1 MYLQRHL
8 FAPVVEAEIFWEFH
22 TDLYKKLNM
31 TSSRILKRRSSS
43 PVCSLWSSNC
53 EKVHERNDK
62 KRFLK
67 PKTCLRKRSEKSG
80 EWMAKKSGMREQC
93 TSSSCFS
100 MYLWS
105 LMTALSSIFFS
116 VYPLS
121 NESLWSADYKILI
134 LSMVYI
140 KVPTAF
146 LDFLLYMPKVN

>member
-80 EWMAKKSGMREQC
+80 KWMAKKSGMREQC

-105 LMTALSSIFFS
+105 LMTALSSIFFPCIPYQMNHFEVQIIKS
-116 VYPLS
+116 LS
-121 NESLWSADYKILI
+121 CQWFILKYQ
-134 LSMVYI
+134 LPFLTFFYI
-140 KVPTAF
+140 CQK
-146 LDFLLYMPKVN
+146 

>member
-1 MYLQRHL
+1 MYLQWHL

-80 EWMAKKSGMREQC
+80 KWMAKKSGMREQC

-105 LMTALSSIFFS
+105 LMTALSSIFFLFIPYQMNHFEVQIIKS
-116 VYPLS
+116 LS
-121 NESLWSADYKILI
+121 CQWFILKYQ
-134 LSMVYI
+134 LPFLTFFYI
-140 KVPTAF
+140 CQK
-146 LDFLLYMPKVN
+146 

>member
-80 EWMAKKSGMREQC
+80 KWMAKKSGMREQC

-100 MYLWS
+100 IYLWS
-105 LMTALSSIFFS
+105 LMTALSSIFFLCIPYQMNHFEVQIIKS
-116 VYPLS
+116 LS
-121 NESLWSADYKILI
+121 CQWFILKYQ
-134 LSMVYI
+134 LPFLTFFYI
-140 KVPTAF
+140 CQK
-146 LDFLLYMPKVN
+146 